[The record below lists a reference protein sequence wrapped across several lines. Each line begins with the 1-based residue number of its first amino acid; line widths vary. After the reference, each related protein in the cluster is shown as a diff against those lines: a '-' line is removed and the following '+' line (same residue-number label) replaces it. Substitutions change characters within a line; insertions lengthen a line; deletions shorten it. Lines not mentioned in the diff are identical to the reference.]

1 MSKACN
7 VSVPILLRR
16 NTKEIKS
23 LVQHYQWVRAE
34 PSSKPRQSGFWA
46 QSLGNLAEFHWSSG
60 NLEAAGYLLAPAGS
74 RLVLGME
81 EVKGSGSLAGWAHRI
96 LRGSAF
102 SCYWTVPE
110 IVLSSNVTPIPPP
123 SPAAV
128 ITSSLLAEAHRT
140 GMAALRGA
148 GFPTRKRAV
157 FILVEFVRYSV

>member
-46 QSLGNLAEFHWSSG
+46 QNLGNLAEFHWSSG

-102 SCYWTVPE
+102 SCYWLNCSRNCAFIKCDSHP
-110 IVLSSNVTPIPPP
+110 
-123 SPAAV
+123 
-128 ITSSLLAEAHRT
+128 SSLPSRCHHFQFACRST
-140 GMAALRGA
+140 QDRNGSPSWGR
-148 GFPTRKRAV
+148 FPH
-157 FILVEFVRYSV
+157 

>member
-102 SCYWTVPE
+102 SCYWLNCSRNCAFRAHLGWT
-110 IVLSSNVTPIPPP
+110 ISSKKG
-123 SPAAV
+123 
-128 ITSSLLAEAHRT
+128 SSRSQRAE
-140 GMAALRGA
+140 
-148 GFPTRKRAV
+148 FFFFFK
-157 FILVEFVRYSV
+157 FWKKVEYWLISNT